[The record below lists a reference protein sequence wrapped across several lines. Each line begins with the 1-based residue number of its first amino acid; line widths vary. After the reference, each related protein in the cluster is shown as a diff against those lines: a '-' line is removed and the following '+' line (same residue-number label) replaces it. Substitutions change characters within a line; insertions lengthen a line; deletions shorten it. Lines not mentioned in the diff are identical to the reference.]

1 MELRHLL
8 LVALAL
14 GACGGPEGT
23 ISSERPHP
31 SPERSQSERGSL
43 ESTGK
48 RRVPIRKRKRVG
60 AEKRVRID
68 LALERARQVFLAMN
82 RRRPSEAGGCTMYDW
97 PQLYRAD
104 LPPPTISLGDPK
116 EQGSGK

>member
-1 MELRHLL
+1 MEGQVPYAPSRRNMMELRHLL

-43 ESTGK
+43 ESTAK
-48 RRVPIRKRKRVG
+48 RRVPIRKRKRVRV
-60 AEKRVRID
+60 EKRVKID
-68 LALERARQVFLAMN
+68 PLREATQHALRTKLEREEHERRIARYSKRLMELDQLRP
-82 RRRPSEAGGCTMYDW
+82 RR
-97 PQLYRAD
+97 
-104 LPPPTISLGDPK
+104 
-116 EQGSGK
+116 